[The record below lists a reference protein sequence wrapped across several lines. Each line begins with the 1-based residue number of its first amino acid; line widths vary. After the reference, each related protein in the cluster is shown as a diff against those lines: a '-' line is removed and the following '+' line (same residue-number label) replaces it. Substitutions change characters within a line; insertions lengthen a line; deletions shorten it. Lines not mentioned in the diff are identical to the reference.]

1 MVDRGRK
8 PSALASTPGLP
19 PQPQVAFSS
28 DNSRVT
34 ATLPTG
40 ESVSVLLYGATVVS
54 WKDKNGHEKLWLS
67 EAAKLDGSKPVRG
80 GIPLVFPVFG
90 TAPDHAQTKDLPQ
103 HGFAR
108 SSRWE
113 FLGKSTSEST
123 PTPTTPAF
131 AATATSAAGAVAAAA
146 ADLSVKLDFG
156 LSSSG
161 LSEDARAKWP
171 YAFNAIYSVTLNT
184 DSLTTNLVITNDD
197 ERSWECQMLMHT
209 YLRVN
214 DITSVSIHGLE
225 NASYVDKTTS
235 PISTSTQTT
244 SALTISS
251 ETDRVYTP
259 AGDDP
264 ASIPITVFE
273 GDQPKYTVLRDNLA
287 NVVVWNPWIEKA
299 QGMADFE
306 PKDGYKNMLCVEP
319 GAVATWQ
326 VLEPGD
332 AFEGAQ
338 TIVLGG
344 KTQN

>member
-19 PQPQVAFSS
+19 PQPQVTFSA

-54 WKDKNGHEKLWLS
+54 WKDKNGDEKLWLS

-90 TAPDHAQTKDLPQ
+90 TAPDHAQTKNLPQ

-299 QGMADFE
+299 KGMADFE

>member
-1 MVDRGRK
+1 M
-8 PSALASTPGLP
+8 
-19 PQPQVAFSS
+19 
-28 DNSRVT
+28 
-34 ATLPTG
+34 
-40 ESVSVLLYGATVVS
+40 
-54 WKDKNGHEKLWLS
+54 
-67 EAAKLDGSKPVRG
+67 
-80 GIPLVFPVFG
+80 
-90 TAPDHAQTKDLPQ
+90 
-103 HGFAR
+103 
-108 SSRWE
+108 
-113 FLGKSTSEST
+113 
-123 PTPTTPAF
+123 
-131 AATATSAAGAVAAAA
+131 
-146 ADLSVKLDFG
+146 SVKLDFG

-214 DITSVSIHGLE
+214 VCFFSHLPCPPLASFHELTHIKNQDITSVSIHGLE

-299 QGMADFE
+299 KGMADFE